1 VQHHIE
7 QLRGIFDKLEIE
19 QEKREALV
27 DRLNELQKE
36 VDRDRTRFDA
46 YAALVVEVAG
56 VVGETVER
64 SKVLDVLNAIARVI
78 WGTKKDQDTKRL
90 PSAPPKRLESVR
102 KHQARLQSFRSM
114 RRIEA
119 RRKKASALRLRFSQ
133 SLASLRQR
141 LSQAMVR
148 STIQRLGSTANPL
161 T

>member
-1 VQHHIE
+1 MQGYSVQFDAATKVKVQHHIE

-90 PSAPPKRLESVR
+90 PSAPPKRL
-102 KHQARLQSFRSM
+102 ALQLPFC
-114 RRIEA
+114 
-119 RRKKASALRLRFSQ
+119 F
-133 SLASLRQR
+133 
-141 LSQAMVR
+141 
-148 STIQRLGSTANPL
+148 
-161 T
+161 